1 MRRSQKDLE
10 GRKKLIVLEGRKF
23 CKRAYKERPWN
34 TGYRFTWAGRRDSK
48 RREKVVEIKARQG
61 LDYRLINKIMC
72 SLGGV

>member
-48 RREKVVEIKARQG
+48 RREKEVWQ
-61 LDYRLINKIMC
+61 RLIIVP
-72 SLGGV
+72 SYSGEF